1 MVSNQRKQ
9 EKLARRLMPNQSIRA
24 DQKKSSSHQA
34 RLPISVSPGIQAVK
48 VVDWFDCSKNT
59 DSKNEDCLKMLFEMI
74 DSPPSTTKATNR
86 GGLVPLGYEG
96 NNLQETSESGETTH
110 SKQSETRAI
119 KIMERRHRNYLKY
132 RHNPNFLLGLN
143 STLKCLENVRLVLVQ
158 LVALVRD
165 GGHRIAGDQ
174 DECNQAEPDRGDRKK
189 LDIRNAS
196 EFEKEPSDVMRD
208 LESIRFIII
217 FKHHQHLSVIN
228 LLSTFIDEINQAL
241 FLLNTHKL
249 PTPNPIKLVAFPLAL
264 NSPLLTKFSVRR
276 LSCFAILDSTPGIEQ
291 LDSFFVA

>member
-1 MVSNQRKQ
+1 
-9 EKLARRLMPNQSIRA
+9 
-24 DQKKSSSHQA
+24 
-34 RLPISVSPGIQAVK
+34 
-48 VVDWFDCSKNT
+48 
-59 DSKNEDCLKMLFEMI
+59 MLFEMI

-86 GGLVPLGYEG
+86 RGLDPLGYEG

-158 LVALVRD
+158 LVALVRG
-165 GGHRIAGDQ
+165 GGHHIAGD
-174 DECNQAEPDRGDRKK
+174 QAEPDRGDRKK
-189 LDIRNAS
+189 GDVRDAS